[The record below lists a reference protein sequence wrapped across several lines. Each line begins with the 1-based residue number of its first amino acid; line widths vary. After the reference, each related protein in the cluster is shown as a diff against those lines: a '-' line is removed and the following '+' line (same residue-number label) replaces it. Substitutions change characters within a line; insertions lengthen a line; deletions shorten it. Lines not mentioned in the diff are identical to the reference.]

1 MKRRYFLQGTLSALV
16 ATSLGKPAF
25 SQSVPSKKAFKVKAL
40 ETRYSERITIADAPI
55 DFKLLSSDTDD
66 NLSVFIST
74 NNKKGFGPP
83 LHLHHEMDEFFCVLD
98 GRFLFQLDE
107 DIVSLVNGDSLFIPR
122 GVKHCFT
129 YNGETSGTLLVGIL
143 PGKGLEN
150 YFAEMGRLLP
160 GEGMPDMKAMQAV
173 YRKYKSE
180 IVGPPM
186 R

>member
-1 MKRRYFLQGTLSALV
+1 
-16 ATSLGKPAF
+16 
-25 SQSVPSKKAFKVKAL
+25 
-40 ETRYSERITIADAPI
+40 
-55 DFKLLSSDTDD
+55 
-66 NLSVFIST
+66 
-74 NNKKGFGPP
+74 
-83 LHLHHEMDEFFCVLD
+83 MDEFFCVLD

-107 DIVSLVNGDSLFIPR
+107 DIVSLENGDSLFIPR